1 MAELQD
7 PPAVLNMPLT
17 EMMSTRTEPL
27 EYVDVFGKVWEE
39 FPGWKPGDP
48 WEDRWILPEDEGY
61 QTIGWQVIEWLQT
74 YVQSPN
80 GDGPCRLT
88 PEQQRFLLH
97 WYSFDPE
104 TEMPRYRSGVF
115 VRPKG
120 PVCDDEQV
128 PTPQGFVRHGDLKVG
143 DEVYASDG
151 SITTVTAVIDSGV
164 EDESCLV
171 EFSDGAPIA
180 VSLDHRI
187 PVDEFGGSGRA
198 RTVTTPR
205 EMLEKGI
212 TFERKLTKGR
222 TKASKGG
229 VSRYRALRSP
239 AREGREA
246 DFVIDPYVFGY
257 WLGDGD
263 KDNPR
268 ITCHEGELEWLR
280 AEFASRGM
288 EPRPAQNTHGETYRF
303 RFGNGVAQAELR
315 RLGALGDKH
324 IPEEYMRASFDQRLD
339 LLRGIVDSDGH
350 VDKRGYVE
358 VALRSDDRLAQD
370 VVELCRSLGLHPKVT
385 YSETSFKGKKHSP
398 RARIKFVPID
408 FHCTLLPRKRERE
421 VKVGKSTGIAPFS
434 RSRVVTDI
442 TPLGRRAVSCIEVA
456 HPSHEYLVGESAI
469 PVCNSG
475 KDPLAAMIC
484 ILEFVGPCRLGGWDE
499 DGNPVAVAHPNPL
512 VQLAAVSKEQ
522 NTNTVSLFPV
532 MMDQEFQ
539 DMFDVNIG
547 VEVSYAQKRR
557 CTLKA
562 LTSNFRTQEGA
573 RPSCVIENEIHHWLE
588 SQGGTDFHAV
598 LGRNLTKRGHADP
611 FARRLCITNAYKPS
625 EESVARNIREGIED
639 ALAGRYVDTGTLMYD
654 SIEVRADV
662 PIRPPDEYC
671 SDADDEGNPRPTL
684 EDRIQWLMRL
694 LREVRGDAFWLNLRQ
709 TAEEIL
715 SPENQHALSDM
726 RRFYLNQVTAADEA
740 WLDRKDIIAAID
752 PEVAER
758 RRSADSGMDSFEV
771 GWLRVDPDE
780 PIVMFFDGSKSD
792 DATGLV
798 GCRVSDGYTFTLGVW
813 QRPTNLPD
821 DEKARW
827 RVDRSAVDRRV
838 DQVFRRFNVVA
849 FFGDPSHAKD
859 EVDYTPYWDALM
871 DEWHR
876 KYSDQLQVWAV
887 NSQQAG
893 VHAIMWDMTGPQRTA
908 QFVAAAQ
915 KTVEDFESLDITI
928 DGHPALV
935 KHLTNAQER
944 EDEKNGITL
953 GKESRYS
960 PRKIDLAVCL
970 VGARMLRRVVKL
982 AGLDNDKAASWFAG

>member
-1 MAELQD
+1 MRETELD
-7 PPAVLNMPLT
+7 MPLG

-27 EYVDVFGKVWEE
+27 EYVDVFGKVWQE

-48 WEDRWILPEDEGY
+48 WQDRWIMPEDEGY
-61 QTIGWQVIEWLQT
+61 ATLGWQVIEWLQT

-88 PEQQRFLLH
+88 PEQQRFILH

-115 VRPKG
+115 MRPKG
-120 PVCDDEQV
+120 
-128 PTPQGFVRHGDLKVG
+128 
-143 DEVYASDG
+143 A
-151 SITTVTAVIDSGV
+151 
-164 EDESCLV
+164 
-171 EFSDGAPIA
+171 
-180 VSLDHRI
+180 
-187 PVDEFGGSGRA
+187 
-198 RTVTTPR
+198 
-205 EMLEKGI
+205 
-212 TFERKLTKGR
+212 
-222 TKASKGG
+222 
-229 VSRYRALRSP
+229 
-239 AREGREA
+239 
-246 DFVIDPYVFGY
+246 
-257 WLGDGD
+257 
-263 KDNPR
+263 
-268 ITCHEGELEWLR
+268 
-280 AEFASRGM
+280 
-288 EPRPAQNTHGETYRF
+288 
-303 RFGNGVAQAELR
+303 
-315 RLGALGDKH
+315 
-324 IPEEYMRASFDQRLD
+324 
-339 LLRGIVDSDGH
+339 
-350 VDKRGYVE
+350 
-358 VALRSDDRLAQD
+358 
-370 VVELCRSLGLHPKVT
+370 
-385 YSETSFKGKKHSP
+385 
-398 RARIKFVPID
+398 
-408 FHCTLLPRKRERE
+408 
-421 VKVGKSTGIAPFS
+421 
-434 RSRVVTDI
+434 
-442 TPLGRRAVSCIEVA
+442 
-456 HPSHEYLVGESAI
+456 
-469 PVCNSG
+469 G
-475 KDPLAAMIC
+475 KDPIAAMLC
-484 ILEFVGPCRLGGWDE
+484 ITEFVGPCRLGGWDA
-499 DGNPVAVAHPNPL
+499 DGNPIAVAHPNPL

-539 DMFDVNIG
+539 DMFDVSIG

-573 RPSCVIENEIHHWLE
+573 RPSFVAENEALALDTPIPTPSGWTTMGELQDGDTVYAVDGTPTRVTKAHPVQEGRRCFRVTFDDGTSVVASDGHKWPVKHSAAKEFRRKTTLEMFESKSKRHQLPPREAIESPEADLPVDPYVLGLWLGDGSAQSGVIACHEDDLHETLGLIWRAGYTSAIQSGPNHIRVAGGRVKGRTGTSLQSQLRLLGVLRNKHIPSAYMRGSFDQRLALLQGLMDSDGSIRRTGETRFTGTLEPLVEGVFELAKSLGINARLPTWQVRDAERWPDRAHWKPCGFINMQVDESIPVFRAKRKAALLREAGKRRTSRAIVGIEEVESVPVRCLTVAHDEHLFLCGEGMYPTSNTHHWLE

-611 FARRLCITNAYKPS
+611 FARRLMITNAYKPS

-654 SIEVRADV
+654 SVEVRADV
-662 PIRPPDEYC
+662 PIRPPAEHC
-671 SDADDEGNPRPTL
+671 SDVDDEGNPRPTL

-849 FFGDPSHAKD
+849 FWGDPSHAKD

-887 NSQQAG
+887 NSQQSG
-893 VHAIMWDMTGPQRTA
+893 VHAIMWDMVAPARTA

>member
-1 MAELQD
+1 
-7 PPAVLNMPLT
+7 MPLT

-187 PVDEFGGSGRA
+187 PVDEFGGSGRT
-198 RTVTTPR
+198 RTVATPR
-205 EMLEKGI
+205 EMLEKGL
-212 TFERKLTKGR
+212 TFERKLTKG
-222 TKASKGG
+222 AGGG
-229 VSRYRALRSP
+229 VSRYRVLRSP
-239 AREGREA
+239 AREE
-246 DFVIDPYVFGY
+246 
-257 WLGDGD
+257 
-263 KDNPR
+263 
-268 ITCHEGELEWLR
+268 
-280 AEFASRGM
+280 
-288 EPRPAQNTHGETYRF
+288 
-303 RFGNGVAQAELR
+303 
-315 RLGALGDKH
+315 
-324 IPEEYMRASFDQRLD
+324 
-339 LLRGIVDSDGH
+339 
-350 VDKRGYVE
+350 
-358 VALRSDDRLAQD
+358 
-370 VVELCRSLGLHPKVT
+370 
-385 YSETSFKGKKHSP
+385 
-398 RARIKFVPID
+398 
-408 FHCTLLPRKRERE
+408 
-421 VKVGKSTGIAPFS
+421 
-434 RSRVVTDI
+434 RVVTGI
-442 TPLGRRAVSCIEVA
+442 TPIGRRPVSCIEVA

-484 ILEFVGPCRLGGWDE
+484 IVEFVGPCRLLGWGASGE
-499 DGNPVAVAHPNPL
+499 PIAGPHPNPL

-539 DMFDVNIG
+539 DVFDVNIG

-598 LGRNLTKRGHADP
+598 LGRNLTKRGYADP
-611 FARRLCITNAYKPS
+611 WARRLCITNAYKPS
-625 EESVARNIREGIED
+625 EESVARSIREGIED

-654 SIEVRADV
+654 SVEVRADV
-662 PIRPPDEYC
+662 PIRPPAEHC

-813 QRPTNLPD
+813 QRPTNLAD

-849 FFGDPSHAKD
+849 FWGDPSHAKD

-876 KYSDQLQVWAV
+876 KYSDRLQVWAV
-887 NSQQAG
+887 NTQQAG
-893 VHAIMWDMTGPQRTA
+893 VHAIMFDMTGPQRTA

>member
-1 MAELQD
+1 
-7 PPAVLNMPLT
+7 MPLT

-187 PVDEFGGSGRA
+187 PVDEFGGSGRT
-198 RTVTTPR
+198 RTVATPR
-205 EMLEKGI
+205 EMLEKGL
-212 TFERKLTKGR
+212 TFERKLTKG
-222 TKASKGG
+222 AGGG
-229 VSRYRALRSP
+229 VSRYRVLRSP
-239 AREGREA
+239 AREE
-246 DFVIDPYVFGY
+246 
-257 WLGDGD
+257 
-263 KDNPR
+263 
-268 ITCHEGELEWLR
+268 
-280 AEFASRGM
+280 
-288 EPRPAQNTHGETYRF
+288 
-303 RFGNGVAQAELR
+303 
-315 RLGALGDKH
+315 
-324 IPEEYMRASFDQRLD
+324 
-339 LLRGIVDSDGH
+339 
-350 VDKRGYVE
+350 
-358 VALRSDDRLAQD
+358 
-370 VVELCRSLGLHPKVT
+370 
-385 YSETSFKGKKHSP
+385 
-398 RARIKFVPID
+398 
-408 FHCTLLPRKRERE
+408 
-421 VKVGKSTGIAPFS
+421 
-434 RSRVVTDI
+434 RVVTGI
-442 TPLGRRAVSCIEVA
+442 TPIGRRPVSCIEVA

-484 ILEFVGPCRLGGWDE
+484 IVEFVGPCRLLGWGASGE
-499 DGNPVAVAHPNPL
+499 PIAGPHPNPL

-539 DMFDVNIG
+539 DVFDVNIG

-598 LGRNLTKRGHADP
+598 LGRNLTKRGYADP
-611 FARRLCITNAYKPS
+611 WARRLCITNAYKPS
-625 EESVARNIREGIED
+625 EESVARSIREGIED

-654 SIEVRADV
+654 SVEVRADV
-662 PIRPPDEYC
+662 PIRPPAEYC
-671 SDADDEGNPRPTL
+671 SDVDDEGNPRPTL

-813 QRPTNLPD
+813 QRPTNLAD

-849 FFGDPSHAKD
+849 FWGDPSHAKD

-887 NSQQAG
+887 NTQQAG
-893 VHAIMWDMTGPQRTA
+893 VHAIMWDMTSPQRTA

-944 EDEKNGITL
+944 EDQKNGITL

-982 AGLDNDKAASWFAG
+982 AGLDNNKAASWFAG

>member
-1 MAELQD
+1 
-7 PPAVLNMPLT
+7 MPLT

-187 PVDEFGGSGRA
+187 PVDEFGGSGRT
-198 RTVTTPR
+198 RTVATPR
-205 EMLEKGI
+205 EMLEKGL
-212 TFERKLTKGR
+212 TFERKLTKG
-222 TKASKGG
+222 AGGG
-229 VSRYRALRSP
+229 VSRYRVLRSP
-239 AREGREA
+239 AREE
-246 DFVIDPYVFGY
+246 
-257 WLGDGD
+257 
-263 KDNPR
+263 
-268 ITCHEGELEWLR
+268 
-280 AEFASRGM
+280 
-288 EPRPAQNTHGETYRF
+288 
-303 RFGNGVAQAELR
+303 
-315 RLGALGDKH
+315 
-324 IPEEYMRASFDQRLD
+324 
-339 LLRGIVDSDGH
+339 
-350 VDKRGYVE
+350 
-358 VALRSDDRLAQD
+358 
-370 VVELCRSLGLHPKVT
+370 
-385 YSETSFKGKKHSP
+385 
-398 RARIKFVPID
+398 
-408 FHCTLLPRKRERE
+408 
-421 VKVGKSTGIAPFS
+421 
-434 RSRVVTDI
+434 RVVTGI
-442 TPLGRRAVSCIEVA
+442 TPIGRRPVSCIEVA

-484 ILEFVGPCRLGGWDE
+484 IVEFVGPCRLLGWGASGE
-499 DGNPVAVAHPNPL
+499 PIAGPHPNPL

-539 DMFDVNIG
+539 DVFDVNIG

-598 LGRNLTKRGHADP
+598 LGRNLTKRGYADP
-611 FARRLCITNAYKPS
+611 WARRLCITNAYKPS
-625 EESVARNIREGIED
+625 EESVARSIREGIED

-654 SIEVRADV
+654 SVEVRADV
-662 PIRPPDEYC
+662 PIRPPAEYC
-671 SDADDEGNPRPTL
+671 SDVDDEGNPRPTL

-813 QRPTNLPD
+813 QRPTNLAD

-849 FFGDPSHAKD
+849 FWGDPSHAKD

-876 KYSDQLQVWAV
+876 KYSDRLQVWAV
-887 NSQQAG
+887 NTQQAG
-893 VHAIMWDMTGPQRTA
+893 VHAIMFDMTGPQRTA

>member
-1 MAELQD
+1 MTE
-7 PPAVLNMPLT
+7 PVLDMPLA
-17 EMMSTRTEPL
+17 EMMSARTEPL

-151 SITTVTAVIDSGV
+151 SVTTVTAVIDSGV

-187 PVDEFGGSGRA
+187 PVDEFVGSGRA
-198 RTVTTPR
+198 RTVATPR
-205 EMLEKGI
+205 EMLEKGLA
-212 TFERKLTKGR
+212 FERKLTKG
-222 TKASKGG
+222 AGSG
-229 VSRYRALRSP
+229 VSRYRVLRSP
-239 AREGREA
+239 A
-246 DFVIDPYVFGY
+246 
-257 WLGDGD
+257 
-263 KDNPR
+263 
-268 ITCHEGELEWLR
+268 HEE
-280 AEFASRGM
+280 
-288 EPRPAQNTHGETYRF
+288 
-303 RFGNGVAQAELR
+303 
-315 RLGALGDKH
+315 
-324 IPEEYMRASFDQRLD
+324 
-339 LLRGIVDSDGH
+339 
-350 VDKRGYVE
+350 
-358 VALRSDDRLAQD
+358 
-370 VVELCRSLGLHPKVT
+370 
-385 YSETSFKGKKHSP
+385 
-398 RARIKFVPID
+398 
-408 FHCTLLPRKRERE
+408 
-421 VKVGKSTGIAPFS
+421 
-434 RSRVVTDI
+434 RVVTGI
-442 TPLGRRAVSCIEVA
+442 TPIGRRPVSCIEVA
-456 HPSHEYLVGESAI
+456 HPSHEYLVGENAI

-484 ILEFVGPCRLGGWDE
+484 IVEFVGPCRLGGWD
-499 DGNPVAVAHPNPL
+499 DGGDPVAVAHPNPL

-539 DMFDVNIG
+539 DLFDVNIG

-598 LGRNLTKRGHADP
+598 LGRNLTKRGYADP
-611 FARRLCITNAYKPS
+611 WARRLCITNAYKPS

-654 SIEVRADV
+654 SVEVRADV

-671 SDADDEGNPRPTL
+671 SDVDDEGNPRPTL

-752 PEVAER
+752 PEVAELR
-758 RRSADSGMDSFEV
+758 KSADSGMDSFEV

-798 GCRVSDGYTFTLGVW
+798 GCRVSDGYVFTLGVW

-876 KYSDQLQVWAV
+876 RYSDQLQVWAV

-893 VHAIMWDMTGPQRTA
+893 VHAIMFDMTGPQRTA

>member
-1 MAELQD
+1 
-7 PPAVLNMPLT
+7 MPLT

-187 PVDEFGGSGRA
+187 PVDEFGGSGRT
-198 RTVTTPR
+198 RTVATPR
-205 EMLEKGI
+205 EMLEKGL
-212 TFERKLTKGR
+212 TFERKLTKG
-222 TKASKGG
+222 AGGG
-229 VSRYRALRSP
+229 VSRYRVLRSP
-239 AREGREA
+239 AREE
-246 DFVIDPYVFGY
+246 
-257 WLGDGD
+257 
-263 KDNPR
+263 
-268 ITCHEGELEWLR
+268 
-280 AEFASRGM
+280 
-288 EPRPAQNTHGETYRF
+288 
-303 RFGNGVAQAELR
+303 
-315 RLGALGDKH
+315 
-324 IPEEYMRASFDQRLD
+324 
-339 LLRGIVDSDGH
+339 
-350 VDKRGYVE
+350 
-358 VALRSDDRLAQD
+358 
-370 VVELCRSLGLHPKVT
+370 
-385 YSETSFKGKKHSP
+385 
-398 RARIKFVPID
+398 
-408 FHCTLLPRKRERE
+408 
-421 VKVGKSTGIAPFS
+421 
-434 RSRVVTDI
+434 RVVTGI
-442 TPLGRRAVSCIEVA
+442 TPIGRRPVSCIEVA

-484 ILEFVGPCRLGGWDE
+484 IVEFVGPCRLLGWGASGE
-499 DGNPVAVAHPNPL
+499 PIAGPHPNPL

-539 DMFDVNIG
+539 DVFDVNIG

-598 LGRNLTKRGHADP
+598 LGRNLTKRGYADP
-611 FARRLCITNAYKPS
+611 WARRLCITNAYKPS
-625 EESVARNIREGIED
+625 EESVARSIREGIED

-654 SIEVRADV
+654 SVEVRADV
-662 PIRPPDEYC
+662 PIRPPAEHC
-671 SDADDEGNPRPTL
+671 SDVDDEGNPRPTL

-813 QRPTNLPD
+813 QRPTNLAD

-849 FFGDPSHAKD
+849 FWGDPSHAKD

-876 KYSDQLQVWAV
+876 KYSDRLQVWAV
-887 NSQQAG
+887 NTQQAG
-893 VHAIMWDMTGPQRTA
+893 VHAIMFDMTGPQRTA

>member
-1 MAELQD
+1 MTELQD
-7 PPAVLNMPLT
+7 PPVDLDMPLG
-17 EMMSTRTEPL
+17 EMMSTRADPL
-27 EYVDVFGKVWEE
+27 EYVDVMGKVWQE
-39 FPGWKPGDP
+39 FPGWEPGDP
-48 WEDRWILPEDEGY
+48 WQDRWIMPEDEGY
-61 QTIGWQVIEWLQT
+61 QTIGWQAIDWLHQ

-97 WYSFDPE
+97 WYSFDPA
-104 TEMPRYRSGVF
+104 TEMPRYRTAVF

-198 RTVTTPR
+198 RTVATPR

-212 TFERKLTKGR
+212 TFERKLTKGK
-222 TKASKGG
+222 TKATKGG

-246 DFVIDPYVFGY
+246 DFVIDPYVLGY

-263 KDNPR
+263 KDTPR
-268 ITCHEGELEWLR
+268 ITCHEGELGWLR
-280 AEFASRGM
+280 EEFASRGM

-303 RFGNGVAQAELR
+303 RFGNGVAQVELR
-315 RLGALGDKH
+315 RLGVLGDKH

-385 YSETSFKGKKHSP
+385 YSETSFKGKKYSP

-408 FHCTLLPRKRERE
+408 FHCALLPRKRERE

-434 RSRVVTDI
+434 RSRVVTGI
-442 TPLGRRAVSCIEVA
+442 TPLGRRPVSCVEVA
-456 HPSHEYLVGESAI
+456 HPSHEYLVGENAI

-484 ILEFVGPCRLGGWDE
+484 ILEFVGPCRLLGWDA
-499 DGNPVAVAHPNPL
+499 DGEPVAGAHPNPL

-522 NTNTVSLFPV
+522 NANTVSLFPV
-532 MMDQEFQ
+532 MMNQEFQ
-539 DMFDVNIG
+539 DLFDVQLG
-547 VEVSYAQKRR
+547 VDVSYAHKRK

-573 RPSCVIENEIHHWLE
+573 RPSCVIENEVHHWLA

-598 LGRNLTKRGHADP
+598 LGRNLTKRGYADP
-611 FARRLCITNAYKPS
+611 WARRLCITNAYKPS
-625 EESVARNIREGIED
+625 EESVARNIRETIED
-639 ALAGRYVDTGTLMYD
+639 AMEGRAVDTESILYD

-662 PIRPPDEYC
+662 SLRPPEEFC
-671 SDADDEGNPRPTL
+671 SEVDSEGKPIPSV
-684 EDRIQWLMRL
+684 EDRTQLLMRL

-709 TAEEIL
+709 TATEIL
-715 SPENQHALSDM
+715 SNPYELSDM
-726 RRFYLNQVTAADEA
+726 RRFYLNQVTAAEEA
-740 WLDRKDIIAAID
+740 WLDRKDIKAAIHKD
-752 PEVAER
+752 VAKSR
-758 RRSADSGMDSFEV
+758 LNADHGLKSFEV
-771 GWLRVDPDE
+771 GWMPVSASDP
-780 PIVMFFDGSKSD
+780 VVLFFDGSKSD
-792 DATGLV
+792 DATGIV
-798 GCRVSDGYTFTLGVW
+798 GCRVSDGYVFTVGVW
-813 QRPTNLPD
+813 QRPTNLT
-821 DEKARW
+821 DEEKLKW
-827 RVDRSAVDRRV
+827 RVDRAEVDARLR
-838 DQVFRRFNVVA
+838 QAMRRFRVVA
-849 FFGDPSHAKD
+849 FWGDPSHAKD
-859 EVDYTPYWDALM
+859 EVDYTPYWDELL

-876 KYSDQLQVWAV
+876 DFSDRLELWAV
-887 NSQQAG
+887 NSQQQG
-893 VHAIMWDMTGPQRTA
+893 VHAIMWDMTSPARTA

-935 KHLTNAQER
+935 AHLTNAQER

-960 PRKIDLAVCL
+960 QRKIDLAVCL
-970 VGARMLRRVVKL
+970 VGARMLRRLVKL
-982 AGLDNDKAASWFAG
+982 AGLEESQGGTFWGS

>member
-1 MAELQD
+1 MSAT
-7 PPAVLNMPLT
+7 LNMPLA

-120 PVCDDEQV
+120 PVCDDERV
-128 PTPQGFVRHGDLKVG
+128 PTPQGLVRHGDLKVG

-187 PVDEFGGSGRA
+187 PVDEFGGSGRT
-198 RTVTTPR
+198 RTVATPR

-212 TFERKLTKGR
+212 TFERKLTKG
-222 TKASKGG
+222 AGGG
-229 VSRYRALRSP
+229 VSRYRVLRSP
-239 AREGREA
+239 AREE
-246 DFVIDPYVFGY
+246 
-257 WLGDGD
+257 
-263 KDNPR
+263 
-268 ITCHEGELEWLR
+268 
-280 AEFASRGM
+280 
-288 EPRPAQNTHGETYRF
+288 
-303 RFGNGVAQAELR
+303 
-315 RLGALGDKH
+315 
-324 IPEEYMRASFDQRLD
+324 
-339 LLRGIVDSDGH
+339 
-350 VDKRGYVE
+350 
-358 VALRSDDRLAQD
+358 
-370 VVELCRSLGLHPKVT
+370 
-385 YSETSFKGKKHSP
+385 
-398 RARIKFVPID
+398 
-408 FHCTLLPRKRERE
+408 
-421 VKVGKSTGIAPFS
+421 
-434 RSRVVTDI
+434 RVVTGI
-442 TPLGRRAVSCIEVA
+442 TPIGRRPVSCIEVA

-539 DMFDVNIG
+539 DVFDVNIG

-598 LGRNLTKRGHADP
+598 LGRNLTKRGYADP
-611 FARRLCITNAYKPS
+611 WARRLCITNAYKPS
-625 EESVARNIREGIED
+625 EESVARSIREGIED

-654 SIEVRADV
+654 SVEVRADV
-662 PIRPPDEYC
+662 PIRPPAEYC
-671 SDADDEGNPRPTL
+671 SDVDDEGNPRPTL

-849 FFGDPSHAKD
+849 FWGDPSHAKD

-876 KYSDQLQVWAV
+876 KYSDRLQVWAV
-887 NSQQAG
+887 NTQQAG
-893 VHAIMWDMTGPQRTA
+893 VHAIMFDMTGPQRTA

>member
-1 MAELQD
+1 
-7 PPAVLNMPLT
+7 MPLA
-17 EMMSTRTEPL
+17 EMISARTEPL

-39 FPGWKPGDP
+39 FPGWEPGDP

-61 QTIGWQVIEWLQT
+61 ATLGWQIIEWLQT

-187 PVDEFGGSGRA
+187 PVDEFGGSGRV
-198 RTVTTPR
+198 RTVATPR

-212 TFERKLTKGR
+212 TFERKLTKG
-222 TKASKGG
+222 AGSG
-229 VSRYRALRSP
+229 VSRYRVLGSP
-239 AREGREA
+239 AREGR
-246 DFVIDPYVFGY
+246 
-257 WLGDGD
+257 
-263 KDNPR
+263 
-268 ITCHEGELEWLR
+268 
-280 AEFASRGM
+280 
-288 EPRPAQNTHGETYRF
+288 
-303 RFGNGVAQAELR
+303 
-315 RLGALGDKH
+315 
-324 IPEEYMRASFDQRLD
+324 
-339 LLRGIVDSDGH
+339 
-350 VDKRGYVE
+350 
-358 VALRSDDRLAQD
+358 
-370 VVELCRSLGLHPKVT
+370 VV
-385 YSETSFKGKKHSP
+385 
-398 RARIKFVPID
+398 
-408 FHCTLLPRKRERE
+408 
-421 VKVGKSTGIAPFS
+421 TGI
-434 RSRVVTDI
+434 
-442 TPLGRRAVSCIEVA
+442 TPIGGRPVSCIEVA

-484 ILEFVGPCRLGGWDE
+484 IVEFVGPCRLGGWDE

-539 DMFDVNIG
+539 DVFDVNIG

-639 ALAGRYVDTGTLMYD
+639 ALAGRYVDTGTTLYD
-654 SIEVRADV
+654 SVEVRADV

-752 PEVAER
+752 PEVEER

-798 GCRVSDGYTFTLGVW
+798 GCRVSDGYVFTLGVW
-813 QRPTNLPD
+813 QRPTNLAD

-849 FFGDPSHAKD
+849 FWGDPSHAKD

-887 NSQQAG
+887 NTQQAG
-893 VHAIMWDMTGPQRTA
+893 VHAIMWDMASPQRTA

>member
-1 MAELQD
+1 
-7 PPAVLNMPLT
+7 MPLT
-17 EMMSTRTEPL
+17 EMMSTRAEPL

-61 QTIGWQVIEWLQT
+61 QTIGWQVIEWLHQ

-187 PVDEFGGSGRA
+187 PVDEFDGSGRV
-198 RTVTTPR
+198 RTVATPR
-205 EMLEKGI
+205 EMLEKGL
-212 TFERKLTKGR
+212 TFERKLTKG
-222 TKASKGG
+222 AGSG
-229 VSRYRALRSP
+229 VSRYRVLRSP
-239 AREGREA
+239 AREE
-246 DFVIDPYVFGY
+246 
-257 WLGDGD
+257 
-263 KDNPR
+263 
-268 ITCHEGELEWLR
+268 
-280 AEFASRGM
+280 
-288 EPRPAQNTHGETYRF
+288 
-303 RFGNGVAQAELR
+303 
-315 RLGALGDKH
+315 
-324 IPEEYMRASFDQRLD
+324 
-339 LLRGIVDSDGH
+339 
-350 VDKRGYVE
+350 
-358 VALRSDDRLAQD
+358 
-370 VVELCRSLGLHPKVT
+370 
-385 YSETSFKGKKHSP
+385 
-398 RARIKFVPID
+398 
-408 FHCTLLPRKRERE
+408 
-421 VKVGKSTGIAPFS
+421 
-434 RSRVVTDI
+434 RVVTGI
-442 TPLGRRAVSCIEVA
+442 TPIGRRPVSCIEVA

-484 ILEFVGPCRLGGWDE
+484 IVEFVGPCRLLGWGASGE
-499 DGNPVAVAHPNPL
+499 PIAGPHPNPL

-547 VEVSYAQKRR
+547 VEVSYAQKRK

-573 RPSCVIENEIHHWLE
+573 RPSCVIENEVHHWLE

-598 LGRNLTKRGHADP
+598 LGRNLTKRGWADP
-611 FARRLCITNAYKPS
+611 WARRLCITNAYKPS

-654 SIEVRADV
+654 SVEVRADV

-671 SDADDEGNPRPTL
+671 SDVDDEGNPRPTL

-758 RRSADSGMDSFEV
+758 RRSADSGVDSFEV

>member
-1 MAELQD
+1 MSAT
-7 PPAVLNMPLT
+7 LNMPLA

-120 PVCDDEQV
+120 PVCDDERV
-128 PTPQGFVRHGDLKVG
+128 PTPQGLVRHGDLKVG

-187 PVDEFGGSGRA
+187 PVDEFGGSGRT
-198 RTVTTPR
+198 RTVATPR

-212 TFERKLTKGR
+212 TFERKLTKG
-222 TKASKGG
+222 AGGG

-239 AREGREA
+239 AREGR
-246 DFVIDPYVFGY
+246 
-257 WLGDGD
+257 
-263 KDNPR
+263 
-268 ITCHEGELEWLR
+268 
-280 AEFASRGM
+280 
-288 EPRPAQNTHGETYRF
+288 
-303 RFGNGVAQAELR
+303 
-315 RLGALGDKH
+315 
-324 IPEEYMRASFDQRLD
+324 
-339 LLRGIVDSDGH
+339 
-350 VDKRGYVE
+350 
-358 VALRSDDRLAQD
+358 
-370 VVELCRSLGLHPKVT
+370 
-385 YSETSFKGKKHSP
+385 
-398 RARIKFVPID
+398 
-408 FHCTLLPRKRERE
+408 
-421 VKVGKSTGIAPFS
+421 
-434 RSRVVTDI
+434 VVTGI
-442 TPLGRRAVSCIEVA
+442 TPLGRRPVSCIEVA
-456 HPSHEYLVGESAI
+456 HPSHEYLVGENAI

-539 DMFDVNIG
+539 DVFDVNIG

-598 LGRNLTKRGHADP
+598 LGRNLTKRGYADP
-611 FARRLCITNAYKPS
+611 WARRLCITNAYKPS
-625 EESVARNIREGIED
+625 EESVARSIREGIED

-654 SIEVRADV
+654 SVEVRADV
-662 PIRPPDEYC
+662 PIRPPAEYC
-671 SDADDEGNPRPTL
+671 SDVDDEGNPRPTL

-849 FFGDPSHAKD
+849 FWGDPSHAKD

-876 KYSDQLQVWAV
+876 KYSDRLQVWAV
-887 NSQQAG
+887 NTQQAG
-893 VHAIMWDMTGPQRTA
+893 VHAIMFDMTGPQRTA

>member
-1 MAELQD
+1 MTE
-7 PPAVLNMPLT
+7 PVLDMPLA

-151 SITTVTAVIDSGV
+151 SVTTVTAVIDSGV

-187 PVDEFGGSGRA
+187 PVDEFVGSGRA
-198 RTVTTPR
+198 RTVATPR
-205 EMLEKGI
+205 EMLEKGLA
-212 TFERKLTKGR
+212 FERKLTKG
-222 TKASKGG
+222 AGSG
-229 VSRYRALRSP
+229 VSRYRVLRSP
-239 AREGREA
+239 A
-246 DFVIDPYVFGY
+246 
-257 WLGDGD
+257 
-263 KDNPR
+263 
-268 ITCHEGELEWLR
+268 HEE
-280 AEFASRGM
+280 
-288 EPRPAQNTHGETYRF
+288 
-303 RFGNGVAQAELR
+303 
-315 RLGALGDKH
+315 
-324 IPEEYMRASFDQRLD
+324 
-339 LLRGIVDSDGH
+339 
-350 VDKRGYVE
+350 
-358 VALRSDDRLAQD
+358 
-370 VVELCRSLGLHPKVT
+370 
-385 YSETSFKGKKHSP
+385 
-398 RARIKFVPID
+398 
-408 FHCTLLPRKRERE
+408 
-421 VKVGKSTGIAPFS
+421 
-434 RSRVVTDI
+434 RVVTGI
-442 TPLGRRAVSCIEVA
+442 TPIGRRPVSCIEVA
-456 HPSHEYLVGESAI
+456 HPSHEYLVGENAI

-484 ILEFVGPCRLGGWDE
+484 IVEFVGPCRLGGWD
-499 DGNPVAVAHPNPL
+499 DGGDPVAVAHPNPL

-539 DMFDVNIG
+539 DLFDVNIG

-598 LGRNLTKRGHADP
+598 LGRNLTKRGYADP
-611 FARRLCITNAYKPS
+611 WARRLCITNAYKPS
-625 EESVARNIREGIED
+625 EESVARSIREGIED

-654 SIEVRADV
+654 SVEVRADV
-662 PIRPPDEYC
+662 PIRPPAEHC
-671 SDADDEGNPRPTL
+671 SDVDDEGNPRPTL

-752 PEVAER
+752 PEVAELR
-758 RRSADSGMDSFEV
+758 KSADSGMDSFEV

-798 GCRVSDGYTFTLGVW
+798 GCRVSDGYVFTLGVW

-849 FFGDPSHAKD
+849 FWGDPSHAKD

-876 KYSDQLQVWAV
+876 KYSDRLQVWAV
-887 NSQQAG
+887 NTQQAG
-893 VHAIMWDMTGPQRTA
+893 VHAIMFDMTGPQRTA

>member
-1 MAELQD
+1 MTALD
-7 PPAVLNMPLT
+7 LDMPLT
-17 EMMSTRTEPL
+17 EMMSTRTERL
-27 EYVDVFGKVWEE
+27 EYVDVMGKVWQEH
-39 FPGWKPGDP
+39 PGWEQGDP
-48 WEDRWILPEDEGY
+48 WEDRWVYPEDEGY
-61 QTIGWQVIEWLQT
+61 QTLGWQAIEWLQT

-97 WYSFDPE
+97 WYSFDPA
-104 TEMPRYRSGVF
+104 TEMPRYRSAVF

-128 PTPQGFVRHGDLKVG
+128 PTPQGLVRHGDLKVG

-198 RTVTTPR
+198 RTVVTPR
-205 EMLEKGI
+205 EMLEKGL
-212 TFERKLTKGR
+212 TFERKLTKG
-222 TKASKGG
+222 KAKAAKGG

-239 AREGREA
+239 AREGR
-246 DFVIDPYVFGY
+246 
-257 WLGDGD
+257 
-263 KDNPR
+263 
-268 ITCHEGELEWLR
+268 
-280 AEFASRGM
+280 
-288 EPRPAQNTHGETYRF
+288 
-303 RFGNGVAQAELR
+303 
-315 RLGALGDKH
+315 
-324 IPEEYMRASFDQRLD
+324 
-339 LLRGIVDSDGH
+339 
-350 VDKRGYVE
+350 
-358 VALRSDDRLAQD
+358 
-370 VVELCRSLGLHPKVT
+370 VV
-385 YSETSFKGKKHSP
+385 
-398 RARIKFVPID
+398 
-408 FHCTLLPRKRERE
+408 
-421 VKVGKSTGIAPFS
+421 TGI
-434 RSRVVTDI
+434 
-442 TPLGRRAVSCIEVA
+442 TPIGRRPVSCIEVA

-484 ILEFVGPCRLGGWDE
+484 ILEFVGPCRLIGWDAAGE
-499 DGNPVAVAHPNPL
+499 PVAGAHPNPL

-522 NTNTVSLFPV
+522 NANTVSLFPV

-539 DMFDVNIG
+539 DLFDVNIG

-598 LGRNLTKRGHADP
+598 LGRNLNKRGHADP
-611 FARRLCITNAYKPS
+611 WARRLCITNAYKPS
-625 EESVARNIREGIED
+625 EESVARNIRETVED
-639 ALAGRYVDTGTLMYD
+639 ALEGRAVDTETILYD

-662 PIRPPDEYC
+662 SLRPPEEFC
-671 SDADDEGNPRPTL
+671 SDVDGDGKPVPTL
-684 EDRIQWLMRL
+684 EDRTQWLMRL

-709 TAEEIL
+709 TATEIL
-715 SPENQHALSDM
+715 SNPYELSDM

-740 WLDRKDIIAAID
+740 WLDRKDIKAAIHKD
-752 PEVAER
+752 VAKSR
-758 RRSADSGMDSFEV
+758 LNADHGLKSFEV
-771 GWLRVDPDE
+771 GWMPVSASDP
-780 PIVMFFDGSKSD
+780 VVLFFDGSKAD
-792 DATGLV
+792 DATGIV
-798 GCRVSDGYTFTLGVW
+798 GCRVSDGYVFTVGVW
-813 QRPTNLPD
+813 QRPTNLT
-821 DEKARW
+821 DEEKLKW
-827 RVDRSAVDRRV
+827 RVDRAEVDARLR
-838 DQVFRRFNVVA
+838 QAMRRFNVVA
-849 FFGDPSHAKD
+849 FFADPSHAKD
-859 EVDYTPYWDALM
+859 EVDYTPYWDELL
-871 DEWHR
+871 DDWHR
-876 KYSDQLQVWAV
+876 DFSDRLRLWAV
-887 NSQQAG
+887 NSQQQG
-893 VHAIMWDMTGPQRTA
+893 VHAIMWDMTSPARTA

-935 KHLTNAQER
+935 AHLTNAQER

-960 PRKIDLAVCL
+960 QRKIDLAVCL
-970 VGARMLRRVVKL
+970 VGARMLRRLVKL
-982 AGLDNDKAASWFAG
+982 AGLEESQGGTFWGS

>member
-1 MAELQD
+1 
-7 PPAVLNMPLT
+7 MPLT

-151 SITTVTAVIDSGV
+151 SVTTVTAVIDSGV

-187 PVDEFGGSGRA
+187 PVDEFVGSGRA
-198 RTVTTPR
+198 RTVATPR
-205 EMLEKGI
+205 EMLEKGL
-212 TFERKLTKGR
+212 TFERKLTKG
-222 TKASKGG
+222 AGGG
-229 VSRYRALRSP
+229 VSRYRVLRSP
-239 AREGREA
+239 AREE
-246 DFVIDPYVFGY
+246 
-257 WLGDGD
+257 
-263 KDNPR
+263 
-268 ITCHEGELEWLR
+268 
-280 AEFASRGM
+280 
-288 EPRPAQNTHGETYRF
+288 
-303 RFGNGVAQAELR
+303 
-315 RLGALGDKH
+315 
-324 IPEEYMRASFDQRLD
+324 
-339 LLRGIVDSDGH
+339 
-350 VDKRGYVE
+350 
-358 VALRSDDRLAQD
+358 
-370 VVELCRSLGLHPKVT
+370 
-385 YSETSFKGKKHSP
+385 
-398 RARIKFVPID
+398 
-408 FHCTLLPRKRERE
+408 
-421 VKVGKSTGIAPFS
+421 
-434 RSRVVTDI
+434 RVVTGI
-442 TPLGRRAVSCIEVA
+442 TPIGRRPVSCIEVA

-484 ILEFVGPCRLGGWDE
+484 IVEFVGPCRLLGWGASGE
-499 DGNPVAVAHPNPL
+499 PIAGPHPNPL

-598 LGRNLTKRGHADP
+598 LGRNLTKRGYADP
-611 FARRLCITNAYKPS
+611 WARRLCITNAYKPS
-625 EESVARNIREGIED
+625 EESVARSIREGIED

-654 SIEVRADV
+654 SVEVRADV
-662 PIRPPDEYC
+662 PIRPPAEHC
-671 SDADDEGNPRPTL
+671 SDVDDEGNPRPTL

-813 QRPTNLPD
+813 QRPTNLAD

-849 FFGDPSHAKD
+849 FWGDPSHAKD

-876 KYSDQLQVWAV
+876 KYSDRLQVWAV
-887 NSQQAG
+887 NTQQAG
-893 VHAIMWDMTGPQRTA
+893 VHAIMFDMTGPQRTA

>member
-1 MAELQD
+1 MTT
-7 PPAVLNMPLT
+7 LNMPLT

-61 QTIGWQVIEWLQT
+61 ATLGWQIIEWLQT

-88 PEQQRFLLH
+88 PEQQRFILH

-128 PTPQGFVRHGDLKVG
+128 PTPQGLVRHGDLKVG

-187 PVDEFGGSGRA
+187 PVDEFVGSGRA
-198 RTVTTPR
+198 RTVATPR
-205 EMLEKGI
+205 EMLEKGL
-212 TFERKLTKGR
+212 TFERKLTKG
-222 TKASKGG
+222 AKGG
-229 VSRYRALRSP
+229 VSRYRVLRSP
-239 AREGREA
+239 AREE
-246 DFVIDPYVFGY
+246 
-257 WLGDGD
+257 
-263 KDNPR
+263 
-268 ITCHEGELEWLR
+268 
-280 AEFASRGM
+280 
-288 EPRPAQNTHGETYRF
+288 
-303 RFGNGVAQAELR
+303 
-315 RLGALGDKH
+315 
-324 IPEEYMRASFDQRLD
+324 
-339 LLRGIVDSDGH
+339 
-350 VDKRGYVE
+350 
-358 VALRSDDRLAQD
+358 
-370 VVELCRSLGLHPKVT
+370 
-385 YSETSFKGKKHSP
+385 
-398 RARIKFVPID
+398 
-408 FHCTLLPRKRERE
+408 
-421 VKVGKSTGIAPFS
+421 
-434 RSRVVTDI
+434 RVVTGI
-442 TPLGRRAVSCIEVA
+442 TPIGRRPVSCIEVA

-484 ILEFVGPCRLGGWDE
+484 IVEFVGPCRLLGWGASGE
-499 DGNPVAVAHPNPL
+499 PIAGPHPNPL

-547 VEVSYAQKRR
+547 VEVSYAQKRK

-573 RPSCVIENEIHHWLE
+573 RPSCVIENEVHHWLE

-598 LGRNLTKRGHADP
+598 LGRNLVKRGHADP

-662 PIRPPDEYC
+662 SLRPPAELC
-671 SDADDEGNPRPTL
+671 SDVDDEGNPRPTL

-752 PEVAER
+752 PEVEER

-887 NSQQAG
+887 NSQQQG
-893 VHAIMWDMTGPQRTA
+893 VHAIMWDMTSPQRTA